1 MRRKS
6 LARKDTRLRDNA
18 AALDLELFA
27 PFLINSLTRR
37 FNSRLEKAF
46 RIKRLTIHDW
56 RLLATLA
63 NTQLNR
69 PAEIADYI
77 ATDPSTLSRMIDR
90 FVHAGVMVRKKPA
103 GEARITELTLTKLGQ
118 SLYAAAFEVISTERD
133 RLLGA
138 LSAAEKEQFLQL
150 LVKLCNSYEPAAVL
164 PEGRTSAA

>member
-1 MRRKS
+1 M
-6 LARKDTRLRDNA
+6 ARKPTRAKDHDE
-18 AALDLELFA
+18 ALDLERFE

-46 RIKRLTIHDW
+46 RRKRLTIHDW

-90 FVHAGVMVRKKPA
+90 FERAGVLVRNKPA
-103 GEARITELTLTKLGQ
+103 GEARITELALTKLGH
-118 SLYAAAFEVISTERD
+118 SLYEAALEMIDAERD
-133 RLLGA
+133 RLVGA
-138 LSAAEKEQFLQL
+138 LTAAERQQFLRL
-150 LVKLCNSYEPAAVL
+150 LVKLCDTYEPAAAL
-164 PEGRTSAA
+164 PDGKTSAA

>member
-1 MRRKS
+1 M
-6 LARKDTRLRDNA
+6 ARKPTRAKDRDE
-18 AALDLELFA
+18 ALDLERFE

-46 RIKRLTIHDW
+46 RQKRLTIHDW

-90 FVHAGVMVRKKPA
+90 FERAGVLVRNKPA
-103 GEARITELTLTKLGQ
+103 GEARITELALTKLGH
-118 SLYAAAFEVISTERD
+118 SLYEAALEVIDSERD
-133 RLLGA
+133 RLVGA
-138 LSAAEKEQFLQL
+138 LTAAERQQFLRL
-150 LVKLCNSYEPAAVL
+150 LVKLCDTYEPAAAL
-164 PEGRTSAA
+164 PDGKTSAA